1 MAKGPTSI
9 PEQNAKRA
17 MQAANF
23 GMDWMRQITEES
35 LNQSRVMFEGFLSA
49 GRKAADSFD
58 QQMSEVRERSM
69 TLATEALS
77 NAFDFAHK
85 ATRAREPQELVQLQS
100 EFISQQAQA
109 VAEQSKLLGES
120 ISRGANEVTT
130 SRVAEASRRASEPR
144 NPLLWKDERATP
156 GLRRS
161 TSRSPISMLPPL
173 CASQMSLSARVLLWN
188 GGHPPDFKNSGKARR
203 CWFHSC

>member
-9 PEQNAKRA
+9 PQQNAERA

-49 GRKAADSFD
+49 GRKAADVFD

-100 EFISQQAQA
+100 EFISQRAQA

-120 ISRGANEVTT
+120 ISRGANEVEKRA
-130 SRVAEASRRASEPR
+130 SRVAEASRRAPE
-144 NPLLWKDERATP
+144 A
-156 GLRRS
+156 
-161 TSRSPISMLPPL
+161 
-173 CASQMSLSARVLLWN
+173 A
-188 GGHPPDFKNSGKARR
+188 
-203 CWFHSC
+203 